1 MRMRTPLLLFL
12 LGWMVSIGPLEAMET
27 KTIAQTSTPPV
38 IDGKLDDLV
47 WASAQKFTDFKTY
60 EPDYGKVPS
69 QRTEAYMTY
78 DSENFYFGVRCY
90 DTEPDKIKA
99 AVSKRDDIFQDDL
112 IGIILDT
119 FNDMQSGFGFLINP
133 LGIQGDGMMGV
144 EGNLEPSLDMVWFS
158 KGRIDELG
166 YTVECRIPLKSIR
179 FPNKKVLPMRIL
191 FFRFFIRTMDKLDFT
206 LSLSYS
212 DLFRDA
218 DGEKIYD
225 YILLRSRNTFQVNK
239 YLFLRGIVEY
249 NFYRDRLTVDTLA
262 SFTYIPGT
270 VIHVG

>member
-1 MRMRTPLLLFL
+1 MIRFDEVHLDLDNFVLD
-12 LGWMVSIGPLEAMET
+12 GWKNYG
-27 KTIAQTSTPPV
+27 
-38 IDGKLDDLV
+38 DLV
-47 WASAQKFTDFKTY
+47 HTWTLRTRDGFEDFEY
-60 EPDYGKVPS
+60 LVLLS
-69 QRTEAYMTY
+69 
-78 DSENFYFGVRCY
+78 
-90 DTEPDKIKA
+90 DKIKA
-99 AVSKRDDIFQDDL
+99 AVSKRDDIIQDDL